1 MLRDWLCCS
10 RRRASESEEEFELV
24 EEPIVVVVKS
34 NESFTTF
41 RGVSAERQDIAR
53 RAGIEAS
60 SKLQGVKDQVSPI
73 AEQTPGERI
82 KNRVWVVVRTTDS
95 VVLGKVFDRWSAAA
109 PLCLDRYTRVLA
121 DASIL
126 HGWPSRVEA
135 DIYLK
140 EALRG
145 SRC

>member
-1 MLRDWLCCS
+1 MLRDWLCCN
-10 RRRASESEEEFELV
+10 RRRTSHCEDEFELV

-34 NESFTTF
+34 NEGVTTF
-41 RGVSAERQDIAR
+41 RGVSVERQDTAR
-53 RAGIEAS
+53 RAGIEARA
-60 SKLQGVKDQVSPI
+60 KLQGFKEKVKPTY
-73 AEQTPGERI
+73 ETPSCRI
-82 KNRVWVVVRTTDS
+82 KDRVWVVVRTKDS
-95 VVLGKVFDRWSAAA
+95 VVLGKIFDRWSTAA

-126 HGWPSRVEA
+126 HGWPSKVEA

-145 SRC
+145 SRR